1 MLGKPKVAHLTSVHA
16 PSDPRIA
23 FRECGTLAQAG
34 YDVVLI
40 APGNVP
46 DLPPGVR
53 VRSVPLPR
61 SRFERMTR
69 TIWQVYRAAVDE
81 RADVYHFHDPELVFV
96 GLALRM
102 TGARVVFDVHEDIP
116 LDIISKEWIP
126 QPFRMPVSRVAALAL
141 RVLHRRYSAVVA
153 ATPSIARNF
162 DEKNTVVVCNYPT
175 LEGFTIVD
183 GPLSLR
189 PPAAVYAGNI
199 TELRGIFEMLDALAS
214 PEIGADVRLTLI
226 GRFEDE
232 ELERRARA
240 MKGWERVDYL
250 GWCAPRDVPGVLSRA
265 RVGMLVLR
273 YTPSFTESL
282 PTKLYEYMGAGL
294 PVIVSEFLQ
303 CSELVREHRCGI
315 VVDPSDAGDVAR
327 AMTYLIDNPA
337 EAQAM
342 GERGR
347 TLVNERY
354 QWKSE
359 ATKLTTLYEAIA

>member
-1 MLGKPKVAHLTSVHA
+1 
-16 PSDPRIA
+16 
-23 FRECGTLAQAG
+23 
-34 YDVVLI
+34 
-40 APGNVP
+40 
-46 DLPPGVR
+46 
-53 VRSVPLPR
+53 
-61 SRFERMTR
+61 
-69 TIWQVYRAAVDE
+69 
-81 RADVYHFHDPELVFV
+81 
-96 GLALRM
+96 M
-102 TGARVVFDVHEDIP
+102 TGARIVFDVHEDIP

-126 QPFRMPVSRVAALAL
+126 RPLRKPVSRMAAFAL
-141 RVLHRRYSAVVA
+141 RMLHRRYSAIVA
-153 ATPSIARNF
+153 ATPSIAPNF

-175 LEGFTIVD
+175 LEGSSAANAPIA
-183 GPLSLR
+183 LR
-189 PPAAVYAGNI
+189 PTSAVYAGNI
-199 TELRGIFEMLDALAS
+199 TELRGLYEMLEALES
-214 PEIGADVRLTLI
+214 PEIGSHVRLTLI
-226 GRFEDE
+226 GKFENA

-250 GWCAPRDVPGVLSRA
+250 GWCAPSDVPDVLTRA

-303 CSELVREHRCGI
+303 CSELVREHQFGI
-315 VVDPSDAGDVAR
+315 VVDPSDADALAR
-327 AMTYLIDNPA
+327 AMTYLIENPA

-359 ATKLTTLYEAIA
+359 ATKLTRLYATIA

>member
-23 FRECGTLAQAG
+23 FRECGTLAAAG

-40 APGNVP
+40 APGSVP
-46 DLPPGVR
+46 NLPPGVR

-61 SRFERMTR
+61 GRFERMTR
-69 TIWQVYRAAVDE
+69 TIWQVYKAALDE

-116 LDIISKEWIP
+116 LDIISKDWIP
-126 QPFRMPVSRVAALAL
+126 RRLRKPVSKTAAFAL
-141 RVLHRRYSAVVA
+141 RMLHRRYSAVVA
-153 ATPSIARNF
+153 ATPSIAKNF

-175 LEGFTIVD
+175 LEGFTLVD
-183 GPLSLR
+183 GPLSMR
-189 PPAAVYAGNI
+189 PPSAVYAGNI
-199 TELRGIFEMLDALAS
+199 TELRGVFEMIAALAS
-214 PEIGADVRLTLI
+214 PQIGSDVRLTLI

-250 GWCAPRDVPGVLSRA
+250 GWCPPGEVPDVLSRA

-273 YTPSFTESL
+273 QTPSFAESL

-294 PVIVSEFLQ
+294 PVIVSEFLH
-303 CSELVREHRCGI
+303 CSEIVRDHQCGI
-315 VVDPSDAGDVAR
+315 VVDPSDADALAR
-327 AMTYLIDNPA
+327 AMTYLIENPA

-347 TLVNERY
+347 ILVNERY

-359 ATKLTTLYEAIA
+359 ATKLTSLYAAIA